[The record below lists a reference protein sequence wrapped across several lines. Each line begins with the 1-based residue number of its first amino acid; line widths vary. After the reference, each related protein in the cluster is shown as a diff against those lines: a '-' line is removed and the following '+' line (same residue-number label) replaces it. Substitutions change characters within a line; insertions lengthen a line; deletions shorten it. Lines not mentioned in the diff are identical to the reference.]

1 MRLAVFNHLL
11 TLHPHYFEIN
21 RSGEINARLTTDT
34 TLLQS
39 IFGFSI
45 SMALSSVLL
54 FLGGLVM
61 MLITNLKLALIVLVT
76 VPIILLPMA
85 IYGRRLR
92 ALSRKSQ
99 DTVADIGTYAG
110 EIVQNIKVVQ
120 SFTREPEESIA
131 FKNEV
136 EKAFSAAKRRIMQ
149 SSLLIAA
156 AMILVFTG
164 LGAMIWFGAKD
175 VTNGDI
181 SAGELASFVFYA
193 IMGMYGQDNTNY
205 YDLGSSTG
213 AITLSIALNNKSKNN
228 QFFAIDNS
236 KEMVE
241 QCEKNLHN
249 KVDNLQAICDD
260 INQVKINSAS
270 IVVLNLTLQFID
282 VNLRSNLI
290 KKIYDG
296 LESGGILII
305 SEKIHFDDAVTQNQ
319 ITKLHM
325 DFKKENG
332 YSELE
337 IANKRQA
344 IENVLITET
353 KEQHLNR
360 LRDCG
365 FVETSCF
372 FQCLNFVSF
381 LSVK

>member
-1 MRLAVFNHLL
+1 MRDNLFDKQTDIADFQFDQDVVKVFDDMVR
-11 TLHPHYFEIN
+11 
-21 RSGEINARLTTDT
+21 RSVPGYD
-34 TLLQS
+34 
-39 IFGFSI
+39 
-45 SMALSSVLL
+45 SMIQ
-54 FLGGLVM
+54 M
-61 MLITNLKLALIVLVT
+61 
-76 VPIILLPMA
+76 
-85 IYGRRLR
+85 
-92 ALSRKSQ
+92 
-99 DTVADIGTYAG
+99 IG
-110 EIVQNIKVVQ
+110 
-120 SFTREPEESIA
+120 
-131 FKNEV
+131 
-136 EKAFSAAKRRIMQ
+136 
-149 SSLLIAA
+149 LIAR
-156 AMILVFTG
+156 
-164 LGAMIWFGAKD
+164 
-175 VTNGDI
+175 
-181 SAGELASFVFYA
+181 
-193 IMGMYGQDNTNY
+193 MYGQDNTNY

>member
-1 MRLAVFNHLL
+1 MRDNLFNKQSDIADFRFDQDVVKVFDDMVR
-11 TLHPHYFEIN
+11 
-21 RSGEINARLTTDT
+21 RSVPGYD
-34 TLLQS
+34 
-39 IFGFSI
+39 
-45 SMALSSVLL
+45 SMIQ
-54 FLGGLVM
+54 M
-61 MLITNLKLALIVLVT
+61 
-76 VPIILLPMA
+76 
-85 IYGRRLR
+85 
-92 ALSRKSQ
+92 
-99 DTVADIGTYAG
+99 IG
-110 EIVQNIKVVQ
+110 
-120 SFTREPEESIA
+120 
-131 FKNEV
+131 
-136 EKAFSAAKRRIMQ
+136 
-149 SSLLIAA
+149 LIAR
-156 AMILVFTG
+156 
-164 LGAMIWFGAKD
+164 
-175 VTNGDI
+175 
-181 SAGELASFVFYA
+181 
-193 IMGMYGQDNTNY
+193 MYGQDNTNY

-260 INQVKINSAS
+260 INQVKIKCAS

>member
-1 MRLAVFNHLL
+1 MRDNLFNKQTDIADFRFDQDVVKVFDDMVR
-11 TLHPHYFEIN
+11 
-21 RSGEINARLTTDT
+21 RSVPGYD
-34 TLLQS
+34 
-39 IFGFSI
+39 
-45 SMALSSVLL
+45 SMIQ
-54 FLGGLVM
+54 M
-61 MLITNLKLALIVLVT
+61 
-76 VPIILLPMA
+76 
-85 IYGRRLR
+85 
-92 ALSRKSQ
+92 
-99 DTVADIGTYAG
+99 IG
-110 EIVQNIKVVQ
+110 
-120 SFTREPEESIA
+120 
-131 FKNEV
+131 
-136 EKAFSAAKRRIMQ
+136 
-149 SSLLIAA
+149 LIAR
-156 AMILVFTG
+156 
-164 LGAMIWFGAKD
+164 
-175 VTNGDI
+175 
-181 SAGELASFVFYA
+181 
-193 IMGMYGQDNTNY
+193 MYGQDNTNY

>member
-1 MRLAVFNHLL
+1 MRDNLFDKQTDIADFQFDQEVVKVFDDMVR
-11 TLHPHYFEIN
+11 
-21 RSGEINARLTTDT
+21 RSVPGYD
-34 TLLQS
+34 
-39 IFGFSI
+39 
-45 SMALSSVLL
+45 SMIQ
-54 FLGGLVM
+54 M
-61 MLITNLKLALIVLVT
+61 
-76 VPIILLPMA
+76 
-85 IYGRRLR
+85 
-92 ALSRKSQ
+92 
-99 DTVADIGTYAG
+99 IG
-110 EIVQNIKVVQ
+110 
-120 SFTREPEESIA
+120 
-131 FKNEV
+131 
-136 EKAFSAAKRRIMQ
+136 
-149 SSLLIAA
+149 LIAR
-156 AMILVFTG
+156 
-164 LGAMIWFGAKD
+164 
-175 VTNGDI
+175 
-181 SAGELASFVFYA
+181 
-193 IMGMYGQDNTNY
+193 MYGQDNTNY

-228 QFFAIDNS
+228 QFLAIDNS
-236 KEMVE
+236 EEMVE
-241 QCEKNLHN
+241 QCKKNLQN
-249 KVDNLQAICDD
+249 KIANLQVVCDD
-260 INQVKINSAS
+260 INQVKIQNAS

-290 KKIYDG
+290 NKIYDG
-296 LESGGILII
+296 LEPGGILII

-360 LRDCG
+360 LRECG

>member
-1 MRLAVFNHLL
+1 MRDNLFNKQSDIADFRFDQDVVKVFDDMVR
-11 TLHPHYFEIN
+11 
-21 RSGEINARLTTDT
+21 RSVPGYD
-34 TLLQS
+34 
-39 IFGFSI
+39 
-45 SMALSSVLL
+45 SMIQ
-54 FLGGLVM
+54 M
-61 MLITNLKLALIVLVT
+61 
-76 VPIILLPMA
+76 
-85 IYGRRLR
+85 
-92 ALSRKSQ
+92 
-99 DTVADIGTYAG
+99 IG
-110 EIVQNIKVVQ
+110 
-120 SFTREPEESIA
+120 
-131 FKNEV
+131 
-136 EKAFSAAKRRIMQ
+136 
-149 SSLLIAA
+149 LIAR
-156 AMILVFTG
+156 
-164 LGAMIWFGAKD
+164 
-175 VTNGDI
+175 
-181 SAGELASFVFYA
+181 
-193 IMGMYGQDNTNY
+193 MYGQDNTNY

-260 INQVKINSAS
+260 INQVQIKSAS

-282 VNLRSNLI
+282 VNLRFNLI

-360 LRDCG
+360 LRECG

>member
-1 MRLAVFNHLL
+1 MRDNLFNKQSDIADFRFDQDVVKVFDDMVR
-11 TLHPHYFEIN
+11 
-21 RSGEINARLTTDT
+21 RSVPGYD
-34 TLLQS
+34 
-39 IFGFSI
+39 
-45 SMALSSVLL
+45 SMIQ
-54 FLGGLVM
+54 M
-61 MLITNLKLALIVLVT
+61 
-76 VPIILLPMA
+76 
-85 IYGRRLR
+85 
-92 ALSRKSQ
+92 
-99 DTVADIGTYAG
+99 IG
-110 EIVQNIKVVQ
+110 
-120 SFTREPEESIA
+120 
-131 FKNEV
+131 
-136 EKAFSAAKRRIMQ
+136 
-149 SSLLIAA
+149 LIAR
-156 AMILVFTG
+156 
-164 LGAMIWFGAKD
+164 
-175 VTNGDI
+175 
-181 SAGELASFVFYA
+181 
-193 IMGMYGQDNTNY
+193 MYGQDNTNY

-296 LESGGILII
+296 LEPGGILII
-305 SEKIHFDDAVTQNQ
+305 SEKIHFDDELTQNH
-319 ITKLHM
+319 ITKLHI

-360 LRDCG
+360 LRECG

>member
-1 MRLAVFNHLL
+1 MRDNLFNKQSDIADFRFDQDVVKVFDDMVR
-11 TLHPHYFEIN
+11 
-21 RSGEINARLTTDT
+21 RSVPGYD
-34 TLLQS
+34 
-39 IFGFSI
+39 
-45 SMALSSVLL
+45 SMIQ
-54 FLGGLVM
+54 M
-61 MLITNLKLALIVLVT
+61 
-76 VPIILLPMA
+76 
-85 IYGRRLR
+85 
-92 ALSRKSQ
+92 
-99 DTVADIGTYAG
+99 IG
-110 EIVQNIKVVQ
+110 
-120 SFTREPEESIA
+120 
-131 FKNEV
+131 
-136 EKAFSAAKRRIMQ
+136 
-149 SSLLIAA
+149 LIAR
-156 AMILVFTG
+156 
-164 LGAMIWFGAKD
+164 
-175 VTNGDI
+175 
-181 SAGELASFVFYA
+181 
-193 IMGMYGQDNTNY
+193 MYGQDNTNY

-305 SEKIHFDDAVTQNQ
+305 SEKIHFEDGVMQNQ

>member
-1 MRLAVFNHLL
+1 MRDNLFNKQSDIADFRFDQDVVKVFDDMVR
-11 TLHPHYFEIN
+11 
-21 RSGEINARLTTDT
+21 RSVPGYD
-34 TLLQS
+34 
-39 IFGFSI
+39 
-45 SMALSSVLL
+45 SMIQ
-54 FLGGLVM
+54 M
-61 MLITNLKLALIVLVT
+61 
-76 VPIILLPMA
+76 
-85 IYGRRLR
+85 
-92 ALSRKSQ
+92 
-99 DTVADIGTYAG
+99 IG
-110 EIVQNIKVVQ
+110 
-120 SFTREPEESIA
+120 
-131 FKNEV
+131 
-136 EKAFSAAKRRIMQ
+136 
-149 SSLLIAA
+149 LIAR
-156 AMILVFTG
+156 
-164 LGAMIWFGAKD
+164 
-175 VTNGDI
+175 
-181 SAGELASFVFYA
+181 
-193 IMGMYGQDNTNY
+193 MYGQDNTNY

-228 QFFAIDNS
+228 QFFAIDSS

-241 QCEKNLHN
+241 QCEKNLHS

>member
-1 MRLAVFNHLL
+1 MRDNLFNKQSDIADFRFDQDVVKVFDDMVR
-11 TLHPHYFEIN
+11 
-21 RSGEINARLTTDT
+21 RSVPGYD
-34 TLLQS
+34 
-39 IFGFSI
+39 
-45 SMALSSVLL
+45 SMIQ
-54 FLGGLVM
+54 M
-61 MLITNLKLALIVLVT
+61 
-76 VPIILLPMA
+76 
-85 IYGRRLR
+85 
-92 ALSRKSQ
+92 
-99 DTVADIGTYAG
+99 IG
-110 EIVQNIKVVQ
+110 
-120 SFTREPEESIA
+120 
-131 FKNEV
+131 
-136 EKAFSAAKRRIMQ
+136 
-149 SSLLIAA
+149 LIAR
-156 AMILVFTG
+156 
-164 LGAMIWFGAKD
+164 
-175 VTNGDI
+175 
-181 SAGELASFVFYA
+181 
-193 IMGMYGQDNTNY
+193 MYGQDNTNY

-260 INQVKINSAS
+260 INQVKINCAS

-296 LESGGILII
+296 LEPGGILII
-305 SEKIHFDDAVTQNQ
+305 SEKIHFDDAVTQNH
-319 ITKLHM
+319 ITKLHI